1 VRRNNAPLKSA
12 KEVYAEIHPHRSG
25 CPRCQSDNFCQEYD
39 NMRAY
44 HRRLCRH
51 EGDAEMLAMYA
62 REDKELQEERD
73 ALDAYFLSN
82 PNTIY

>member
-1 VRRNNAPLKSA
+1 
-12 KEVYAEIHPHRSG
+12 
-25 CPRCQSDNFCQEYD
+25 
-39 NMRAY
+39 MRAY